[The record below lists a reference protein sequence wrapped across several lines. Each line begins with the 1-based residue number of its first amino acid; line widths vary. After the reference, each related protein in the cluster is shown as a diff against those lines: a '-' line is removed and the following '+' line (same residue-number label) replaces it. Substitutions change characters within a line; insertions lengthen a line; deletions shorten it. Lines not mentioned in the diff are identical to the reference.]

1 MEFTW
6 TPHKVYKSMVSEC
19 YYDMMYAVTLPSPHT
34 HKHIHKHNNI
44 HSQYIVPLMMK
55 HTDVS
60 IQVSLANG
68 VHATIYF
75 NVSHLSFDSL
85 NCMTMGIV
93 LWYSLALRTNTIWL
107 ATALFLLAISA
118 NNLVREVFYNRL

>member
-1 MEFTW
+1 
-6 TPHKVYKSMVSEC
+6 
-19 YYDMMYAVTLPSPHT
+19 MMYAVTLPSPHT

-85 NCMTMGIV
+85 NCMTMDIV
-93 LWYSLALRTNTIWL
+93 LWYSLALIANTRDPHMYAPACVSML
-107 ATALFLLAISA
+107 VLLVCLI
-118 NNLVREVFYNRL
+118 VM